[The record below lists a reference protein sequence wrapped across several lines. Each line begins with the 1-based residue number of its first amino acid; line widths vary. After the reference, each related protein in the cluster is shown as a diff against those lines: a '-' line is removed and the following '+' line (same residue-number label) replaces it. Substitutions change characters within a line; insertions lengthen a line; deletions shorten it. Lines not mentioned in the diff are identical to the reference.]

1 MSSTKNRKFTLS
13 HSGTI
18 TKTPSSL
25 AFVTLMAE
33 ECHSLGGHNNH
44 VRQSL
49 SLHHE
54 QTNVYL
60 VRVLLQLVH
69 LNASDL
75 FYLVSQFL

>member
-1 MSSTKNRKFTLS
+1 MRSTKNRKFTLS
-13 HSGTI
+13 RSGTI
-18 TKTPSSL
+18 TKTLSSL
-25 AFVTLMAE
+25 VFVILMPE
-33 ECHSLGGHNNH
+33 EFHSRGGHNNH

-49 SLHHE
+49 FLHHE

-60 VRVLLQLVH
+60 VRVILQLVH